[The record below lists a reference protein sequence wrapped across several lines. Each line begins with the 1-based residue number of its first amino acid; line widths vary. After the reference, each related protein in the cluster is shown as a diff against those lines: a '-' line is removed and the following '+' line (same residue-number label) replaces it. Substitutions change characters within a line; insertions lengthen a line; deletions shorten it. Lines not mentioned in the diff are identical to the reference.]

1 MRTRTKCRDPVVLD
15 QWHPVV
21 AIDEMHAGIFETT
34 LLDEDI
40 AIAIRDDSPTAWLAD
55 KSNLRVPD
63 TDDLCQLPVRID
75 YGYLWTSLGSPP
87 PEVFS
92 IPEVNEPGRIIHN
105 AVSVGVNV
113 SAPRAVEN
121 FLDVAHLSIVHAG
134 YLGEE
139 PHTEI
144 GDYEVEAIDG
154 EVTASGIRIFQPRAT
169 AGATSGEIAE
179 YAFRVP
185 HPHCGVLYKR
195 SDSHPDRVDIYAG
208 FVHALSEEQIRLH
221 LFDCVVD
228 DGSPVIEIRK
238 FVQAI
243 VGQDM
248 AILENQHP
256 KRLPLDPRSETPV
269 RADKLSIAYRRWLS
283 DIGLSYGVIRA
294 FESAPNSCLT
304 TAK

>member
-1 MRTRTKCRDPVVLD
+1 MSRAKCRDPVVLD
-15 QWHPVV
+15 QWHPIV
-21 AIDEMHAGIFETT
+21 AVDEIHTGIQTT
-34 LLDEDI
+34 LLGEDI
-40 AIAIRDDSPTAWLAD
+40 AIAIRDDSPMAWLGNGSD
-55 KSNLRVPD
+55 GR
-63 TDDLCQLPVRID
+63 QLPVRTD
-75 YGYLWTSLGSPP
+75 FGYLWTSLGSPP

-105 AVSVGVNV
+105 AVSVGVHV

-121 FLDVAHLSIVHAG
+121 FLDVAHLCIVHAG

-144 GDYEVEAIDG
+144 GDYEVETLDG
-154 EVTASGIRIFQPRAT
+154 EVTARGIRIFQPRAT

-195 SDSHPDRVDIYAG
+195 ADSQPGRVDIYAG
-208 FVHALSEEQIRLH
+208 FVHALSEERIRLH

-228 DGSPVIEIRK
+228 DGSSVIEIRK

-256 KRLPLDPRSETPV
+256 KRLPLDPRHETPV

-283 DIGLSYGVIRA
+283 EIGLSYGVIRA
-294 FESAPNSCLT
+294 SESASDSRLT
-304 TAK
+304 AVE

>member
-1 MRTRTKCRDPVVLD
+1 MSHTKCRDPVVLD

-21 AIDEMHAGIFETT
+21 AIDEIPTGIIQTT
-34 LLDEDI
+34 LLGEDI
-40 AIAIRDDSPTAWLAD
+40 EIAIRGDTPMAWLD
-55 KSNLRVPD
+55 SQSNPRVPASG
-63 TDDLCQLPVRID
+63 DLCQLPVRTD
-75 YGYLWTSLGSPP
+75 FGYLWTSLGSPP

-121 FLDVAHLSIVHAG
+121 FLDVAHLCIVHAG

-144 GDYEVEAIDG
+144 GDYEVETIDG

-169 AGATSGEIAE
+169 AGAISGEIAE

-195 SDSHPDRVDIYAG
+195 ADSQPDRVDIYAG

-256 KRLPLDPRSETPV
+256 KRLPLDPRLETPV

-294 FESAPNSCLT
+294 SESVPAGCPPI
-304 TAK
+304 AE

>member
-1 MRTRTKCRDPVVLD
+1 MPRTKCRDPVVLD

-21 AIDEMHAGIFETT
+21 AVDEIHTGIQTT
-34 LLDEDI
+34 LLGEDI
-40 AIAIRDDSPTAWLAD
+40 AIAVCDDSPMAR
-55 KSNLRVPD
+55 LRNGSD
-63 TDDLCQLPVRID
+63 GRRLPVRTD
-75 YGYLWTSLGSPP
+75 FGYLWTSLGSPP
-87 PEVFS
+87 AEVFS

-121 FLDVAHLSIVHAG
+121 FLDVAHLCIVHAG

-144 GDYEVEAIDG
+144 DDYEVETIDG

-169 AGATSGEIAE
+169 TGATSGEIAE

-195 SDSHPDRVDIYAG
+195 ADSEPDRVDIYAG

-228 DGSPVIEIRK
+228 DGSSVIEIRK

-256 KRLPLDPRSETPV
+256 KRLPLDPRFETPV

-283 DIGLSYGVIRA
+283 DIGMSYGVIRA
-294 FESAPNSCLT
+294 FESVPTGCSPA
-304 TAK
+304 AE

>member
-1 MRTRTKCRDPVVLD
+1 MMSRTKCRDPIVLD
-15 QWHPVV
+15 QWHPIV
-21 AIDEMHAGIFETT
+21 AVDEIHAGIQTT
-34 LLDEDI
+34 LLGEDI
-40 AIAIRDDSPTAWLAD
+40 AIAIRDDSPMAR
-55 KSNLRVPD
+55 LRNGSD
-63 TDDLCQLPVRID
+63 GRQLPVRTD
-75 YGYLWTSLGSPP
+75 FGYLWTSLGSPP

-92 IPEVNEPGRIIHN
+92 IPEVNEPGRIVHN
-105 AVSVGVNV
+105 AVSVGVHV

-121 FLDVAHLSIVHAG
+121 FLDVAHLCIVHAG

-144 GDYEVEAIDG
+144 GDYEVETVDG

-195 SDSHPDRVDIYAG
+195 SDSQPDRVDIYAG

-228 DGSPVIEIRK
+228 DGSSVIEIRK

-256 KRLPLDPRSETPV
+256 KRLLLDPRHETPV

-283 DIGLSYGVIRA
+283 EIGLSYGVIRA
-294 FESAPNSCLT
+294 SESASDSRLT
-304 TAK
+304 TVE

>member
-1 MRTRTKCRDPVVLD
+1 MMSRPKCRDPVVLD

-21 AIDEMHAGIFETT
+21 AVDEIRTGIQTT
-34 LLDEDI
+34 LLGEDI
-40 AIAIRDDSPTAWLAD
+40 AIAICDDSPMAWLRNG
-55 KSNLRVPD
+55 S
-63 TDDLCQLPVRID
+63 DDRQLPVRTD
-75 YGYLWTSLGSPP
+75 FGYLWTSLGSPP

-121 FLDVAHLSIVHAG
+121 FLDVAHLGIVHAG

-144 GDYEVEAIDG
+144 GDYEVETIDG

-195 SDSHPDRVDIYAG
+195 ADSQPDRVDIYAG

-228 DGSPVIEIRK
+228 DGSSVIEIRK

-256 KRLPLDPRSETPV
+256 KRLPLDPRLETPV

-294 FESAPNSCLT
+294 SESVSDSRLAT
-304 TAK
+304 VK

>member
-1 MRTRTKCRDPVVLD
+1 MMPRTKCRDPVVLD

-21 AIDEMHAGIFETT
+21 AVDEIHTGIQTT
-34 LLDEDI
+34 LLGEDI
-40 AIAIRDDSPTAWLAD
+40 AIAVCDDSPMARLRNG
-55 KSNLRVPD
+55 SNGRR
-63 TDDLCQLPVRID
+63 LPVRTD
-75 YGYLWTSLGSPP
+75 FGYLWTSLGSPP
-87 PEVFS
+87 AEVFS

-121 FLDVAHLSIVHAG
+121 FLDVAHLCIVHAG

-144 GDYEVEAIDG
+144 DDYEVETIDG

-169 AGATSGEIAE
+169 TGATSGEIAE

-195 SDSHPDRVDIYAG
+195 ADSQPDRVDIYAG

-228 DGSPVIEIRK
+228 DGSSVIEIRK

-256 KRLPLDPRSETPV
+256 KRLPLDPRFETPV

-283 DIGLSYGVIRA
+283 DIGMSYGVIRA
-294 FESAPNSCLT
+294 FESVPTGCSPA
-304 TAK
+304 AE

>member
-1 MRTRTKCRDPVVLD
+1 MMSRPKCRDPVVLD

-21 AIDEMHAGIFETT
+21 AVDEIHTGIQTT
-34 LLDEDI
+34 LLGEDI
-40 AIAIRDDSPTAWLAD
+40 AIAIRDDSPTAWLRNGSAH
-55 KSNLRVPD
+55 R
-63 TDDLCQLPVRID
+63 QLPVRTD
-75 YGYLWTSLGSPP
+75 FGYLWTSLRSPP

-121 FLDVAHLSIVHAG
+121 FLDVAHLCIVHAG
-134 YLGEE
+134 YLGDE

-144 GDYEVEAIDG
+144 GDYEVETIDG
-154 EVTASGIRIFQPRAT
+154 EVTASGIRVFQPRAT

-195 SDSHPDRVDIYAG
+195 ADSQPDRVDIYAG

-228 DGSPVIEIRK
+228 DGSSVIEIRK

-256 KRLPLDPRSETPV
+256 KRLPLDPRLETPV

-283 DIGLSYGVIRA
+283 DIGMSYGVIRA
-294 FESAPNSCLT
+294 SESASYSRLAT
-304 TAK
+304 VK

>member
-1 MRTRTKCRDPVVLD
+1 MPRTKCRDPVVLD

-21 AIDEMHAGIFETT
+21 AVDEIHTGIQTT
-34 LLDEDI
+34 LLGEDI
-40 AIAIRDDSPTAWLAD
+40 AIAVCDDSPMARLRNG
-55 KSNLRVPD
+55 SNGRR
-63 TDDLCQLPVRID
+63 LPVRTD
-75 YGYLWTSLGSPP
+75 FGYLWTSLGSPP
-87 PEVFS
+87 AEVFS

-121 FLDVAHLSIVHAG
+121 FLDVAHLCIVHAG

-144 GDYEVEAIDG
+144 DDYEVETIDG

-169 AGATSGEIAE
+169 TGATSGEIAE

-195 SDSHPDRVDIYAG
+195 ADSQPDRVDIYAG

-228 DGSPVIEIRK
+228 DGSSVIEIRK

-256 KRLPLDPRSETPV
+256 KRLPLDPRFETPV

-283 DIGLSYGVIRA
+283 DIGMSYGVIRA
-294 FESAPNSCLT
+294 FESVPTGCSPA
-304 TAK
+304 AE

>member
-1 MRTRTKCRDPVVLD
+1 MMSRAKCRDPVVLD
-15 QWHPVV
+15 QWHPIV
-21 AIDEMHAGIFETT
+21 AVDEIHTGIQTT
-34 LLDEDI
+34 LLGEDI
-40 AIAIRDDSPTAWLAD
+40 AIAIRDDSPMAWLRNGSD
-55 KSNLRVPD
+55 GR
-63 TDDLCQLPVRID
+63 QLPVRTD
-75 YGYLWTSLGSPP
+75 FGYLWTSLGSPP

-105 AVSVGVNV
+105 AVSVGVHV

-121 FLDVAHLSIVHAG
+121 FLDVAHLCIVHAG

-144 GDYEVEAIDG
+144 GDYEVETVDG
-154 EVTASGIRIFQPRAT
+154 EVTARGIRIFQPRAT

-195 SDSHPDRVDIYAG
+195 ADSQPGRVDIYAG

-228 DGSPVIEIRK
+228 DGSSVIEIRK

-256 KRLPLDPRSETPV
+256 KRLPLDPRHETPV

-283 DIGLSYGVIRA
+283 EIGLSYGVIRA
-294 FESAPNSCLT
+294 SESVPAGCPPNR
-304 TAK
+304 

>member
-1 MRTRTKCRDPVVLD
+1 MMSRAKCRDPVVLD
-15 QWHPVV
+15 QWHPIV
-21 AIDEMHAGIFETT
+21 AVDEIHAGIQTT
-34 LLDEDI
+34 LLGEDI
-40 AIAIRDDSPTAWLAD
+40 EIAIRDDSPMAR
-55 KSNLRVPD
+55 LRNGSD
-63 TDDLCQLPVRID
+63 GRQLPVRTD
-75 YGYLWTSLGSPP
+75 FGYLWTSLGSPP

-92 IPEVNEPGRIIHN
+92 IPEVNEPGRIVHN
-105 AVSVGVNV
+105 AVSVGVHV

-121 FLDVAHLSIVHAG
+121 FLDVAHLCIVHAG

-144 GDYEVEAIDG
+144 GDYEVETVDG
-154 EVTASGIRIFQPRAT
+154 EVTARGIRIFQPRAT

-195 SDSHPDRVDIYAG
+195 SDSQPGRVDIYAG

-228 DGSPVIEIRK
+228 DGSSVIEIRK

-256 KRLPLDPRSETPV
+256 KRLPLDPRHETPV

-283 DIGLSYGVIRA
+283 EIGLSYGVIRA
-294 FESAPNSCLT
+294 SESVPAGCPPNR
-304 TAK
+304 

>member
-1 MRTRTKCRDPVVLD
+1 MSRPKCRDPVVLD

-21 AIDEMHAGIFETT
+21 AVDEIHTGIQTT
-34 LLDEDI
+34 LLGEDI
-40 AIAIRDDSPTAWLAD
+40 AIAIRDNSPTAWLRNGSAH
-55 KSNLRVPD
+55 R
-63 TDDLCQLPVRID
+63 QLPVRTD
-75 YGYLWTSLGSPP
+75 FGYLWTSLGSPP

-121 FLDVAHLSIVHAG
+121 FLDVAHLCIVHAG
-134 YLGEE
+134 YLGDE

-144 GDYEVEAIDG
+144 GDYEVETIDG
-154 EVTASGIRIFQPRAT
+154 EVTASGIRVFQPRAT

-195 SDSHPDRVDIYAG
+195 ADSQPDRVDIYAG

-228 DGSPVIEIRK
+228 DGSSVIEIRK

-256 KRLPLDPRSETPV
+256 KRLPLDPRLETPV

-283 DIGLSYGVIRA
+283 DIGMSYGVIRA
-294 FESAPNSCLT
+294 SESASDSRLAT
-304 TAK
+304 SSKELSQ

>member
-1 MRTRTKCRDPVVLD
+1 MMPRTKCRDPVVLD

-21 AIDEMHAGIFETT
+21 AVDEIHTGIQTT
-34 LLDEDI
+34 LLGEDI
-40 AIAIRDDSPTAWLAD
+40 AIAVCDDSPMARLRNG
-55 KSNLRVPD
+55 SNGRR
-63 TDDLCQLPVRID
+63 LPVRTD
-75 YGYLWTSLGSPP
+75 FGYLWTSLGSPP
-87 PEVFS
+87 AEVFS

-121 FLDVAHLSIVHAG
+121 FLDVAHLCIVHAG

-144 GDYEVEAIDG
+144 DDYEVETIDG

-169 AGATSGEIAE
+169 TGATSGEIAE

-195 SDSHPDRVDIYAG
+195 ADSEPDRVDIYAG

-228 DGSPVIEIRK
+228 DGSSVIEIRK

-256 KRLPLDPRSETPV
+256 KRLPLDPRFETPV

-283 DIGLSYGVIRA
+283 DIGMSYGVIRA
-294 FESAPNSCLT
+294 FESVPTGCSPA
-304 TAK
+304 AE